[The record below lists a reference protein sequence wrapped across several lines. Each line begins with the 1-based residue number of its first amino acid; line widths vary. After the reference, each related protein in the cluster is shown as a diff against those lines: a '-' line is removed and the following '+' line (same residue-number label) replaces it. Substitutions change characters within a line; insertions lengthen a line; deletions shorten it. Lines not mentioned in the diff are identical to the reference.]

1 MKFSKQSIIDAIN
14 NDELDFDFDVELEE
28 EEEDE

>member
-1 MKFSKQSIIDAIN
+1 MKFSNQSIIDAIN